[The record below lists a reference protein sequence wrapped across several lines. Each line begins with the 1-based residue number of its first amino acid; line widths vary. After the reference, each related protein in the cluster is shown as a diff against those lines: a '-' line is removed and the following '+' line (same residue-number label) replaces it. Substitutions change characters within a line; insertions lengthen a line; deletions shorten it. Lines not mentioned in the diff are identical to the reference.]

1 MFRRKNTG
9 QPVTGKVQNGSR
21 HRLAKRYSTAV
32 RTLIIGCGYVGEA
45 LGQRLIALGHTVTGV
60 RRESADNDRLA
71 KLGIR
76 PLNLDITQ
84 SDSLDA
90 LAEPFDHVVVAV
102 SSSRGGRE
110 AHQRVFGAGIV
121 NVCAWLKT
129 HTARSVV
136 FISSTSVYRQT
147 EGEWV
152 DEKSHT
158 AMDTATSKTLR
169 NAEDQIASVVSPV
182 TILRSS
188 GIYGPGRGY
197 LFQQFMKGAATIEGT
212 GERFLNMVHRDD
224 LAKAII
230 RSFDGNGGTF
240 NITDDEPVSQLNFFE
255 WLSERTNRPL
265 PPFAPEPDPST
276 RKRGITN
283 KRVSNKRFKE
293 ALGFEYTHPTF
304 REGLETELRKQL

>member
-1 MFRRKNTG
+1 M
-9 QPVTGKVQNGSR
+9 
-21 HRLAKRYSTAV
+21 

-45 LGQRLIALGHTVTGV
+45 LGQRLIVLGHTVTGV

-90 LAEPFDHVVVAV
+90 LTEPFDHVVVAV

-197 LFQQFMKGAATIEGT
+197 LFQQFMNGAATIEGT

-224 LAKAII
+224 LSKAII

-304 REGLETELRKQL
+304 REGLENELRIQR

>member
-1 MFRRKNTG
+1 M
-9 QPVTGKVQNGSR
+9 
-21 HRLAKRYSTAV
+21 

-90 LAEPFDHVVVAV
+90 LAEPFDHIVVAV

-197 LFQQFMKGAATIEGT
+197 LFQQFMNGAATIEGT

-255 WLSERTNRPL
+255 WLSVRTNRPL

-293 ALGFEYTHPTF
+293 ALGFEYTYPTF
-304 REGLETELRKQL
+304 REGLENELRIQR

>member
-1 MFRRKNTG
+1 M
-9 QPVTGKVQNGSR
+9 
-21 HRLAKRYSTAV
+21 

-90 LAEPFDHVVVAV
+90 LAEPFDHIVVAV

-197 LFQQFMKGAATIEGT
+197 LFQQFMNGAATIEGT

>member
-1 MFRRKNTG
+1 MR
-9 QPVTGKVQNGSR
+9 S
-21 HRLAKRYSTAV
+21 
-32 RTLIIGCGYVGEA
+32 LIIGCGYVGEA
-45 LGQRLIALGHTVTGV
+45 LGQRLIALGHSVSGI
-60 RRESADNDRLA
+60 RRADEQNNRLA
-71 KLGIR
+71 KLGIH
-76 PLNLDITQ
+76 PLNLDITEAGA
-84 SDSLDA
+84 LDR
-90 LAEPFDHVVVAV
+90 LEESFDHVVVAV

-110 AHQRVFGAGIV
+110 AHQRVFGAGIA

-129 HTARSVV
+129 HTSRSAV

-152 DEKSHT
+152 DEKSRT

-169 NAEDQIASVVSPV
+169 DAEDQIASIDSPA

-197 LFQQFMKGAATIEGT
+197 LFQQFIKGAATIEGT

-304 REGLETELRKQL
+304 REGLENELRIQR

>member
-1 MFRRKNTG
+1 M
-9 QPVTGKVQNGSR
+9 
-21 HRLAKRYSTAV
+21 

-110 AHQRVFGAGIV
+110 AHQRVFGAGIA

-129 HTARSVV
+129 HTSRSAV

-152 DEKSHT
+152 DEKSRT

-169 NAEDQIASVVSPV
+169 DAEDQIASVDSPV

-197 LFQQFMKGAATIEGT
+197 LFQQFIKGAATIEGT

-304 REGLETELRKQL
+304 REGLETELRIQR

>member
-1 MFRRKNTG
+1 
-9 QPVTGKVQNGSR
+9 
-21 HRLAKRYSTAV
+21 
-32 RTLIIGCGYVGEA
+32 
-45 LGQRLIALGHTVTGV
+45 
-60 RRESADNDRLA
+60 
-71 KLGIR
+71 
-76 PLNLDITQ
+76 
-84 SDSLDA
+84 
-90 LAEPFDHVVVAV
+90 
-102 SSSRGGRE
+102 
-110 AHQRVFGAGIV
+110 
-121 NVCAWLKT
+121 
-129 HTARSVV
+129 
-136 FISSTSVYRQT
+136 
-147 EGEWV
+147 
-152 DEKSHT
+152 
-158 AMDTATSKTLR
+158 MDTATSKTLR
-169 NAEDQIASVVSPV
+169 DAEDQIASVDSPV

-197 LFQQFMKGAATIEGT
+197 LFQQFIKGAATIEGT

-293 ALGFEYTHPTF
+293 ALGFEYTYPTF
-304 REGLETELRKQL
+304 REGLENELRIQR

>member
-1 MFRRKNTG
+1 MR
-9 QPVTGKVQNGSR
+9 S
-21 HRLAKRYSTAV
+21 
-32 RTLIIGCGYVGEA
+32 LIIGCGYVGEA
-45 LGQRLIALGHTVTGV
+45 LGQRLIALGHSVTGI
-60 RRESADNDRLA
+60 RRADEQNDRLT
-71 KLGIR
+71 KLGIH
-76 PLNLDITQ
+76 PLNLDITEAGAFDRLEE
-84 SDSLDA
+84 S
-90 LAEPFDHVVVAV
+90 FDHVVVAV

-110 AHQRVFGAGIV
+110 AHQRVFGAGIA

-129 HTARSVV
+129 HTARSAV

-152 DEKSHT
+152 DEKSRT

-169 NAEDQIASVVSPV
+169 DAEDQIASVDSPI

-197 LFQQFMKGAATIEGT
+197 LFQQFIKGAATIEGT

-304 REGLETELRKQL
+304 REGLETELRIQR

>member
-1 MFRRKNTG
+1 M
-9 QPVTGKVQNGSR
+9 
-21 HRLAKRYSTAV
+21 

-45 LGQRLIALGHTVTGV
+45 LGQRLIVLGHTVTGV

-90 LAEPFDHVVVAV
+90 LTEPFDHVVVAV

-197 LFQQFMKGAATIEGT
+197 LFQQFMNGAATIEGT

-304 REGLETELRKQL
+304 REGLENELRIQR

>member
-1 MFRRKNTG
+1 M
-9 QPVTGKVQNGSR
+9 TGKVQNGSR

-90 LAEPFDHVVVAV
+90 LAEPFDHIVVAV

-197 LFQQFMKGAATIEGT
+197 LFQQFMNGAATIEGT

-283 KRVSNKRFKE
+283 KRVSNKQFKE

>member
-1 MFRRKNTG
+1 MR
-9 QPVTGKVQNGSR
+9 S
-21 HRLAKRYSTAV
+21 
-32 RTLIIGCGYVGEA
+32 LIIGCGYVGEA
-45 LGQRLIALGHTVTGV
+45 LGQRLIALGHSVTGI
-60 RRESADNDRLA
+60 RRADEQNICLA

-76 PLNLDITQ
+76 PLNLDITEAGA
-84 SDSLDA
+84 LDR
-90 LAEPFDHVVVAV
+90 LEESFDHVVVAV

-110 AHQRVFGAGIV
+110 AHQRVFGAGIA

-129 HTARSVV
+129 HTARSAV

-152 DEKSHT
+152 DEKSRT

-169 NAEDQIASVVSPV
+169 DAEDQIASVDSPA

-197 LFQQFMKGAATIEGT
+197 LFQQFIKGAATIEGT

-304 REGLETELRKQL
+304 REGLENELRIQR

>member
-1 MFRRKNTG
+1 M
-9 QPVTGKVQNGSR
+9 
-21 HRLAKRYSTAV
+21 

-90 LAEPFDHVVVAV
+90 LTEPFDHVVVAV

-197 LFQQFMKGAATIEGT
+197 LFQQFMNGAATIEGT

-283 KRVSNKRFKE
+283 KRVSNKRFKK

-304 REGLETELRKQL
+304 REGLETELRIQR